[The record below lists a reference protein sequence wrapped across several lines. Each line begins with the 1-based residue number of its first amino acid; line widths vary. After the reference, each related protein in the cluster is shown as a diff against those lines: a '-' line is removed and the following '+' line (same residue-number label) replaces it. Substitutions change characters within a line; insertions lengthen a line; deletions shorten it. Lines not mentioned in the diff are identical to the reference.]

1 MLFGGGAGGK
11 RAKIPPLPGPGVLLP
26 GIQSILS
33 RREFP
38 NHGYSVPRA
47 LIWFSTPVVVPRR
60 RLAPEP
66 SGFHALAAR
75 IIRSFQVN
83 PYPSIPMI
91 KPLLVLAGLHLAV
104 AAGAQANG
112 TPREVQLKML
122 EHQRKVLL
130 QMVDSMPE
138 RLYRDRAT
146 PAQRDFAN
154 QIHHA
159 AGSAAV
165 IARSM
170 MNGPAL
176 TLPDTGAAFNT
187 RAGLRSFVSVAYD
200 YAVNLLR
207 TQTEAAR
214 GETVNLFGSQMT
226 RWQVWDEIHMH
237 TVWTAGQ
244 VVANFRK
251 HNMAPPAFS
260 FF

>member
-1 MLFGGGAGGK
+1 MK
-11 RAKIPPLPGPGVLLP
+11 TILLT
-26 GIQSILS
+26 
-33 RREFP
+33 
-38 NHGYSVPRA
+38 V
-47 LIWFSTPVVVPRR
+47 
-60 RLAPEP
+60 
-66 SGFHALAAR
+66 AAMH
-75 IIRSFQVN
+75 IAI
-83 PYPSIPMI
+83 
-91 KPLLVLAGLHLAV
+91 

-138 RLYRDRAT
+138 RLYRDKVT
-146 PAQRDFAN
+146 PSQRDFAG

-159 AGSAAV
+159 AGSAAG

-176 TLPDTGAAFNT
+176 SLPDTAAAFNT
-187 RAGLRSFVSVAYD
+187 KAGLRTFVSAAYD
-200 YAVNLLR
+200 YAANLLR

-214 GETVNLFGSQMT
+214 GESVNLFGQQMT

-244 VVANFRK
+244 IVANFRK
-251 HNMAPPAFS
+251 HNMAPPAFT

>member
-1 MLFGGGAGGK
+1 MLK
-11 RAKIPPLPGPGVLLP
+11 SLVLLA
-26 GIQSILS
+26 
-33 RREFP
+33 
-38 NHGYSVPRA
+38 A
-47 LIWFSTPVVVPRR
+47 LTMSAT
-60 RLAPEP
+60 
-66 SGFHALAAR
+66 
-75 IIRSFQVN
+75 
-83 PYPSIPMI
+83 
-91 KPLLVLAGLHLAV
+91 
-104 AAGAQANG
+104 AGAQANG

-146 PAQRDFAN
+146 PTQRDFAN

-159 AGSAAV
+159 AGSAAG

-176 TLPDTGAAFNT
+176 TLPDTATALNT
-187 RAGLRSFVSVAYD
+187 RAGLRAFVSGAYD
-200 YAVNLLR
+200 YAANLLR

-214 GETVNLFGSQMT
+214 SETVNLFGSQMT

-237 TVWTAGQ
+237 TVWTAGHI
-244 VVANFRK
+244 VGNFRK
-251 HNMAPPAFS
+251 HNMAPPAFT